1 MPALRSKL
9 IATTMGV
16 LLLAGAATPSVAAG
30 GLFDAIG
37 AALFGQPA
45 PRYAPVELER
55 GPLNVTVSPRRRA
68 AAPPRR
74 LRALAAKPK
83 PVLVKLDPAT
93 DPTWYLR
100 DPTLRRGDIIV
111 LKTGVVV
118 FDGAARAEHMADD
131 FTPLGKTPLLSSTRR
146 QEIAEMAA
154 GFKAP
159 GAAKPEMT
167 ASRRARRADASAVR

>member
-9 IATTMGV
+9 VVAAMG
-16 LLLAGAATPSVAAG
+16 LSLLASTATPGHASG

-37 AALFGQPA
+37 AALFGRPA
-45 PRYAPVELER
+45 PTFAPAQ
-55 GPLNVTVSPRRRA
+55 PDQMPMTVTVRPRRTTA
-68 AAPPRR
+68 TTHRR
-74 LRALAAKPK
+74 LRALASKPK

-100 DPTLRRGDIIV
+100 DPTLRRGDIVV

-118 FDGAARAEHMADD
+118 FDGAAKAEHTAED
-131 FTPLGKTPLLSSTRR
+131 FTALGRTPLLSAARR

-154 GFKAP
+154 RPAP
-159 GAAKPEMT
+159 
-167 ASRRARRADASAVR
+167 